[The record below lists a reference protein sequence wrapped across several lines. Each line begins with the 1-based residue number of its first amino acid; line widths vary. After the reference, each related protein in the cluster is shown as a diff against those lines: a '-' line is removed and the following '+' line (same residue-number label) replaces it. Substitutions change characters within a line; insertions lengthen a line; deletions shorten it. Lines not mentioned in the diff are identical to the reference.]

1 MLRTLLRVRKPFTR
15 SPWVDIAVTRR
26 LILGA
31 AAGLAVF
38 LPITAFAAHGA
49 SPLKVV
55 ETTIV
60 DAPPGKVWA
69 VVSDFAHADWLPGV
83 ARVEASGDDVPDQA
97 RRRLILADG
106 GVIEELLTKRD
117 AERMLLGVHREGD
130 DVKRLPATNYTALIT
145 LRPAEGGKTQVE
157 WKARFYRGY
166 PNNDP
171 PPELNDDVAIAAVT
185 GLQRAYLAAL
195 KTKVEGL

>member
-1 MLRTLLRVRKPFTR
+1 MRQAPGTIGP
-15 SPWVDIAVTRR
+15 VDIAVTRR
-26 LILGA
+26 SVLRA
-31 AAGLAVF
+31 VTALAVCA
-38 LPITAFAAHGA
+38 PVAARAAHGA

-60 DAPPGKVWA
+60 DAPPEKVWSL
-69 VVSDFAHADWLPGV
+69 VSDFAHAGWLPGV
-83 ARVEASGDDVPDQA
+83 VRVEATGGDVPDQA

-130 DVKRLPATNYTALIT
+130 DLKRLPATNYTALIT
-145 LRPAEGGKTQVE
+145 LRPAEGGKTEVE

-171 PPELNDDVAIAAVT
+171 PPEMNDDVALAAVT
-185 GLQRAYLAAL
+185 ALQRAYLAAL
-195 KTKVEGL
+195 KAKSEGR

>member
-1 MLRTLLRVRKPFTR
+1 MLRTLLRMRKPFTR
-15 SPWVDIAVTRR
+15 SPWVAATRR

-31 AAGLAVF
+31 VVALAAFCPVIAV
-38 LPITAFAAHGA
+38 AAHGA

-97 RRRLILADG
+97 RRRLIMADG
-106 GVIEELLTKRD
+106 GVFDELLTKRD
-117 AERMLLGVHREGD
+117 AERMMLGVHREGD

-185 GLQRAYLAAL
+185 AMQRAFLAAL
-195 KTKVEGL
+195 KVKVEAK

>member
-1 MLRTLLRVRKPFTR
+1 MRQASVT
-15 SPWVDIAVTRR
+15 IAVTRR
-26 LILGA
+26 QLLGA
-31 AAGLAVF
+31 VAALVF
-38 LPITAFAAHGA
+38 APGAAFAAHGA

-60 DAPPGKVWA
+60 DAPPGKVWT

-83 ARVEASGDDVPDQA
+83 ARVETSGADVPDEA
-97 RRRLILADG
+97 RRRLIMADG

-145 LRPAEGGKTQVE
+145 LLPAEGGKTQVE
-157 WKARFYRGY
+157 WKARFYRGH

-185 GLQRAYLAAL
+185 AMQRAFLAAL
-195 KTKVEGL
+195 KVKVEGSVPSPRQ

>member
-1 MLRTLLRVRKPFTR
+1 MRQASVT
-15 SPWVDIAVTRR
+15 IAVTRR
-26 LILGA
+26 QLLGA
-31 AAGLAVF
+31 VAALIFGPGAAL
-38 LPITAFAAHGA
+38 AAHGA

-55 ETTIV
+55 EMTIV

-69 VVSDFAHADWLPGV
+69 VVADFAHADWLPGV

-97 RRRLILADG
+97 RRRLIMADG

-117 AERMLLGVHREGD
+117 AERRMLGVHREGD

-145 LRPAEGGKTQVE
+145 LRPAEDGKTQVE

-185 GLQRAYLAAL
+185 AMQRAFLAAL
-195 KTKVEGL
+195 KAKVEGR

>member
-1 MLRTLLRVRKPFTR
+1 MRQAQVN
-15 SPWVDIAVTRR
+15 IAPVNIAATRR
-26 LILGA
+26 RFLGGA
-31 AAGLAVF
+31 VALALF
-38 LPITAFAAHGA
+38 LPVAARAAHGA

-55 ETTIV
+55 ETAIV
-60 DAPPGKVWA
+60 DAPPEKVWA

-83 ARVEASGDDVPDQA
+83 ERVEASGGDIPDRA
-97 RRRLILADG
+97 RRRLIMADG

-117 AERMLLGVHREGD
+117 AERMMLGVHREGD

-145 LRPAEGGKTQVE
+145 LRPTEGGKTQVE

-185 GLQRAYLAAL
+185 ALQRAYLAAL
-195 KTKVEGL
+195 KAKAEGR

>member
-1 MLRTLLRVRKPFTR
+1 MRQWSVT
-15 SPWVDIAVTRR
+15 IAVTRR
-26 LILGA
+26 QLLGA
-31 AAGLAVF
+31 AVALVF
-38 LPITAFAAHGA
+38 APGGALAAHGA

-55 ETTIV
+55 ETMIV
-60 DAPPGKVWA
+60 NAPPGKVWA

-97 RRRLILADG
+97 RRRLIMADG

-117 AERMLLGVHREGD
+117 AERMLLGLHREGD

-145 LRPAEGGKTQVE
+145 LRPTEDGKTQVE

-171 PPELNDDVAIAAVT
+171 PPELNDDVALAAVT
-185 GLQRAYLAAL
+185 AMQRAYLAAL
-195 KTKVEGL
+195 KTKVEER

>member
-1 MLRTLLRVRKPFTR
+1 MRQAPVNIAP
-15 SPWVDIAVTRR
+15 VNIAVTRR
-26 LILGA
+26 LFLGA
-31 AAGLAVF
+31 AVALASL
-38 LPITAFAAHGA
+38 LPWAAHAAHGA

-55 ETTIV
+55 ETTII
-60 DAPPGKVWA
+60 DAPSEKVWA

-97 RRRLILADG
+97 RRRLIMADG

-117 AERMLLGVHREGD
+117 AERMMLGVHREGD

-145 LRPAEGGKTQVE
+145 LRPAEAGKTEVE
-157 WKARFYRGY
+157 WKARFYRGH
-166 PNNDP
+166 PTNDP

-185 GLQRAYLAAL
+185 TLQRAYLAAL
-195 KTKVEGL
+195 KAKVEGR

>member
-1 MLRTLLRVRKPFTR
+1 MRQGADIAPVN
-15 SPWVDIAVTRR
+15 IAVTRR
-26 LILGA
+26 LFLGA
-31 AAGLAVF
+31 AAAFASF
-38 LPITAFAAHGA
+38 LPSATRAAHGA

-55 ETTIV
+55 ETIII
-60 DAPPGKVWA
+60 DAPPEKVWS

-117 AERMLLGVHREGD
+117 AERMMLGVHREGD

-145 LRPAEGGKTQVE
+145 LRPSVDGKTEVE

-166 PNNDP
+166 PKNDP
-171 PPELNDDVAIAAVT
+171 PPELNDDVALAAVT
-185 GLQRAYLAAL
+185 KLQRAYLAAL
-195 KTKVEGL
+195 KAKVEGR

>member
-1 MLRTLLRVRKPFTR
+1 MRKPFTR
-15 SPWVDIAVTRR
+15 SRWVDIAATRR
-26 LILGA
+26 LIFGA
-31 AAGLAVF
+31 VVALAAFCPIIAV
-38 LPITAFAAHGA
+38 AAHGA

-97 RRRLILADG
+97 RRRLIMADG
-106 GVIEELLTKRD
+106 GVIDELLTKRD
-117 AERMLLGVHREGD
+117 ADRMMLGVHREGD

-145 LRPAEGGKTQVE
+145 LRPAEDGKTQVE

-185 GLQRAYLAAL
+185 ALQRAFLAAL
-195 KTKVEGL
+195 KAKVEGR